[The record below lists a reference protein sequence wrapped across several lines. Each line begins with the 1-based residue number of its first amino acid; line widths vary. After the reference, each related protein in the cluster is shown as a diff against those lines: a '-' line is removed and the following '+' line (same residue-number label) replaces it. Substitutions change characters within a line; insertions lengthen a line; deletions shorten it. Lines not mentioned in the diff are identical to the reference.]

1 MASHRLWFL
10 ADHHHTQTV
19 FSNHLTMPSYSGLNG
34 ILDKLIAYKFET
46 ASQCIFA
53 CMLAR
58 RHNTPPPLG
67 LRMTADICALLLLLL
82 LTLPTRNSGCVEC
95 CPQQPGWLSSSELCI
110 AIPGINSVALHCA
123 RSVAHTECHTCIDA
137 QVFLDARQAFP
148 DSSSNLDNWPQ
159 LFAGIPPGSMNVC
172 MTPPPKGG

>member
-1 MASHRLWFL
+1 MLSFRPHCVVADLDSHRLWFWL
-10 ADHHHTQTV
+10 IITHTQTV

-53 CMLAR
+53 CMLAYVKT
-58 RHNTPPPLG
+58 HHPPLG

-82 LTLPTRNSGCVEC
+82 LLPTRDSGCVEC
-95 CPQQPGWLSSSELCI
+95 RPQQPGWLSSSELCI
-110 AIPGINSVALHCA
+110 TIPGINSVALHCA
-123 RSVAHTECHTCIDA
+123 RSVAHTECRTCIHA

-159 LFAGIPPGSMNVC
+159 LFAGIPPG
-172 MTPPPKGG
+172 